1 MLLRVFLF
9 IRQLESIL
17 LFHSGLFSNVTYFER
32 TSLKTPKMVPYL
44 VFCPLPW
51 KSTFYLFSALFSN
64 SSPDCKLSE
73 SRGFPKAAM
82 AGRTLALCLT
92 VGQPTAILFLCLFL
106 WKYEV
111 YRSQYRLPGSGAHK
125 GWQGLSQ
132 PGSPGIS
139 NQSPTEFRGE
149 RMSWENLPPPYCF
162 LLNSLKWEKKKASIV
177 ERRKWKAQSPLC
189 LPQAAIKPVYPVSLL
204 KVLYQPDF
212 CHWLFPPWKHSC
224 CLSTTT
230 LVLWMAQSSVRDR
243 DRVSDSL
250 KGDFPTSYLILKTI
264 GIHPLMPIIY
274 S

>member
-1 MLLRVFLF
+1 MRGYLSYQTSQYSSNRSSAQKVIATKMYISFSWRLPWRPLSSPYPN
-9 IRQLESIL
+9 ISQLE
-17 LFHSGLFSNVTYFER
+17 
-32 TSLKTPKMVPYL
+32 
-44 VFCPLPW
+44 
-51 KSTFYLFSALFSN
+51 
-64 SSPDCKLSE
+64 D
-73 SRGFPKAAM
+73 
-82 AGRTLALCLT
+82 
-92 VGQPTAILFLCLFL
+92 
-106 WKYEV
+106 
-111 YRSQYRLPGSGAHK
+111 RSQYRLPGSGAHK

-204 KVLYQPDF
+204 KALYQPDF

-230 LVLWMAQSSVRDR
+230 LVLWMA
-243 DRVSDSL
+243 
-250 KGDFPTSYLILKTI
+250 
-264 GIHPLMPIIY
+264 
-274 S
+274 